1 MPSAVLGSNRRR
13 GRRHAMLCSL
23 RYPTSGIVYDGRR
36 LAAVRPA
43 SGSRRLVE
51 TGARDSAARLQ
62 RPSDIQYPISYSI
75 PHQISVDRLQ
85 NRRRECAILP
95 QTAGSCGF
103 SASQSCRANYSMK
116 RVEQMS
122 SEIDSCSRDPQV
134 HSNPGLT
141 SFCTPVVWSP
151 ISNHRPSALQR
162 SLPGIAMTNAI
173 SRSRQLGEARQH
185 GRSMT
190 AIEGP
195 PGGRTAPG
203 VRHRRV

>member
-1 MPSAVLGSNRRR
+1 MGGGLPLCVQAAAR
-13 GRRHAMLCSL
+13 GASSRPA
-23 RYPTSGIVYDGRR
+23 
-36 LAAVRPA
+36 LAA
-43 SGSRRLVE
+43 SRL
-51 TGARDSAARLQ
+51 DSSYHQ
-62 RPSDIQYPISYSI
+62 IFNTPSVIQYPISYSI
-75 PHQISVDRLQ
+75 PYQISVDRLL

-95 QTAGSCGF
+95 QTDGSCGF
-103 SASQSCRANYSMK
+103 SASQSCRVNYSMK

-122 SEIDSCSRDPQV
+122 SEIDSCSSDPQV

-141 SFCTPVVWSP
+141 SFFTPVVWSP

-203 VRHRRV
+203 VRHVVCEASQPVFASEAFR